1 MTNACLVLSV
11 DSFCFSQLICQRK
24 GSFFLSWIHLEAQEL
39 CMPLLLIPYLTLG
52 LSLCKTSSLL
62 QTSGYSQE
70 SDLRTEI
77 REVEASC

>member
-1 MTNACLVLSV
+1 
-11 DSFCFSQLICQRK
+11 
-24 GSFFLSWIHLEAQEL
+24 
-39 CMPLLLIPYLTLG
+39 MPLLLIPYLTLG

-77 REVEASC
+77 REMEAPC